1 MSAASI
7 RQTLAVKLGGPFL
20 MAREAAR
27 FMTCHGGGVIYRA
40 LELVETVGHDGVAS
54 VECALASQG
63 HAKPPI
69 ILNMAVWQAT
79 VNQFCMVARWRQDTS
94 A

>member
-40 LELVETVGHDGVAS
+40 LELVETVGHMAS
-54 VECALASQG
+54 RRSNVRLPRKATQ
-63 HAKPPI
+63 KPPI